1 MIEDQVILV
10 ECIGPVMHVT
20 LSRPEVLNALNSDS
34 HFFLVE
40 AFESNYL
47 EHATMLSSYDTREG
61 SKASLEKRTPLW
73 QRR

>member
-20 LSRPEVLNALNSDS
+20 LSRPEVLNALNSDA
-34 HFFLVE
+34 HFLLDE
-40 AFESNYL
+40 AFKLNYP

-61 SKASLEKRTPLW
+61 SKAFLEKRTPLW
-73 QRR
+73 RER

>member
-20 LSRPEVLNALNSDS
+20 MSQPEVLNVFNSYA
-34 HFFLVE
+34 HFLLEE
-40 AFESNYL
+40 AFKLNYP

-61 SKASLEKRTPLW
+61 SKAFLEKRTPLW
-73 QRR
+73 RGR